1 MTDSKIQHR
10 YQTILLYEQK
20 LMTSKMAA
28 DSLGI
33 KERQFF
39 KILAKFRKSGRN
51 IESLRYQSHPAW
63 NRTERELEEKIIKL
77 NGDYPLALNSHLSW
91 LAWDLY
97 QMKIEPW
104 TCRNILI
111 REGKYI
117 PFKEKKEKAYKRFTA
132 THFGALVQLDT
143 KDGYWLKGFPLLHLI
158 LALDD
163 ASRTPLAGGFFYH
176 DSTLNNMS
184 VIKEVIK
191 KYGIPPLFYT
201 DNDSKFK
208 VIRHGKSIHQS
219 YKKEVLEGEAVTQI
233 RRALTEVGSGL
244 ITHIPYHPQAKGK
257 IEKLNRFIQDCF
269 LKNQKAKTLE
279 ELNLAFK
286 RWLNWYDSRNHRGL
300 GLAPKLVREKLIQ
313 EKKIAFKTPKKTL
326 DLDTIFTVKDERKP
340 NKYNIFS
347 YQGKEYQLPLEKVV
361 YPGKVEL
368 RIMPDNQ
375 IRVFNKE
382 KELIAELK
390 G

>member
-1 MTDSKIQHR
+1 MTDNEIQHR
-10 YQTILLYEQK
+10 YQTILLYEQR
-20 LMTSKMAA
+20 LMSSKMAA
-28 DSLGI
+28 DSLEI
-33 KERQFF
+33 TERQFF
-39 KILAKFRKSGRN
+39 RILDRFRRSGRK
-51 IESLRYQSHPAW
+51 IDSLEYQSHPAW
-63 NRTERELEEKIIKL
+63 NRTEKELEEKILKL
-77 NGDYPLALNSHLSW
+77 NDDYPQALNSHLSW

-97 QMKIEPW
+97 QLKMEPW

-117 PFKEKKEKAYKRFTA
+117 PFKEKQEKAYKRFAA
-132 THFGALVQLDT
+132 THFGALIQLDT

-176 DSTLNNMS
+176 DSTLNNMV
-184 VIKEVIK
+184 VIKEVIR

-208 VIRHGKSIHQS
+208 VIRHGKSRFYTYQ
-219 YKKEVLEGEAVTQI
+219 KEVLEGETVTQI

-244 ITHIPYHPQAKGK
+244 ITHLPYHPQAKGK

-279 ELNLAFK
+279 ELNQSFK
-286 RWLNWYDSRNHRGL
+286 RWLSWYDSRSHRGL
-300 GLAPKLVREKLIQ
+300 GIAPKIVREKLIQ
-313 EKKIAFKTPKKTL
+313 EKKVAFQPLKKNV
-326 DLDTIFTVKDERKP
+326 DLDRIFAIQDERKP

-347 YQGKEYQLPLEKVV
+347 YQGKEYQLPLEKVI

-368 RIMPDNQ
+368 RIMPDNR
-375 IRVFNKE
+375 IKVFSKE